1 MAYNQIPN
9 PNPTYTEGL
18 CSAIQVNL
26 NDIAGSNAPALRRE
40 KVGYVDALMSDAN
53 RAGFNAQIVPTN
65 GKFRTVQINY
75 QTQLCD
81 DGVSTDCEPNCT
93 PDNTPSPSEQLITE
107 FSCLKYKMA
116 FDENEMRKLCEAD
129 SVWVGQTIMNAMNA
143 VNVALDK
150 ALFAGIGTSNYLSD
164 SGNCEEDSE
173 LQVPL
178 FTTGGQANPMAWAY
192 IKHIYEQTGANGVPF
207 LIGGGTIDLFAK
219 ATQMA
224 CCNTNFG
231 MDLSNWMNDAYYYY
245 DRFANSLFGSTKS
258 FLLAPGTRQLV
269 LWNKYVGDYAKRNDS
284 FEHGTVV
291 DPFTGLVYDL
301 KTNYDDCTEKWFVE
315 IGLNYHHWSIPAG
328 GCACPAY
335 KGLIII
341 DDCSA
346 GAAIT
351 CP

>member
-1 MAYNQIPN
+1 MP
-9 PNPTYTEGL
+9 YTEGL

-53 RAGFNAQIVPTN
+53 RAGFTAQIVPTN

-81 DGVSTDCEPNCT
+81 DAVSTSCTPNCT
-93 PDNTPSPSEQLITE
+93 PEVEPAPSEALITE
-107 FSCLKYKMA
+107 FNCLKYKMG

-150 ALFAGIGTSNYLSD
+150 ALLAGVGNSYYLNDEGTCTA
-164 SGNCEEDSE
+164 GN

-178 FTTGGQANPMAWAY
+178 FNTSGQVNPMSWAY
-192 IKHIYEQTGANGVPF
+192 IKHIYEQTGANGIPF
-207 LIGGGTIDLFAK
+207 LIGGGSIDLFAK

-224 CCNTNFG
+224 CCNTNYG
-231 MDLSNWMNDAYYYY
+231 MDMSNWMSDAYYYY
-245 DRFANSLFGSTKS
+245 DRFLNSLEGPTYTYM
-258 FLLAPGTRQLV
+258 LAPGTRQLV

-284 FEHGTVV
+284 FEHGTIV

-301 KTNYDDCTEKWFVE
+301 KTNYDDCTEKWYVE
-315 IGLNYHHWSIPAG
+315 IGLNYHHWAIPG
-328 GCACPAY
+328 GACACQDY
-335 KGLIII
+335 TGLTLVE
-341 DDCSA
+341 DCSA
-346 GAAIT
+346 GAAIA
-351 CP
+351 CPGA